1 MKSFD
6 SRKTAL
12 MLLSIAFNIPSLA
25 DAQTTE
31 TVKIGAAAPLTGI
44 LAHIGRDVENGA
56 KLAVDEANA
65 KGLVINGKKITL
77 QLVEEDDAADPR
89 TATQVAQKLVDEKV
103 VAVIGH
109 VTSGTTIPASKIYRD
124 AGVTQI
130 TPSSTNPLYTLQGFK
145 TTYRMIATDA
155 QQAPALATYAAK
167 QMGAKTLAIVDDAT
181 AYGQGLADQFSKNAQ
196 ALGIKVLSR
205 DACND
210 KTVDFKGILTKIKN
224 ENPDIIMY
232 GGEDAAGA
240 NLVRQASQ
248 LGLRSKILSGDGM
261 CTEKLGEL
269 AGDASKNLTCSEAS
283 LPLEKMPGGREFKTK
298 YESTFKQTMQPYA
311 PFAYDAVNVIIDS
324 MRRANSTDPAKI
336 LASMPSTSFNG
347 VIGQIA
353 FDQKGDL
360 KDTGISIYQYKNGKK
375 DLLEVMKL

>member
-6 SRKTAL
+6 TRNTAL
-12 MLLSIAFNIPSLA
+12 ILLSIAFNIPSLA

-31 TVKIGAAAPLTGI
+31 TVKIGAVAPLTGI

-124 AGVTQI
+124 GGITQI
-130 TPSSTNPLYTLQGFK
+130 TPSSTNPLYTQQGFK

-155 QQAPALATYAAK
+155 QQAPALAAYAAK
-167 QMGAKTLAIVDDAT
+167 QMGAKTLAVVDDAT

-196 ALGIKVLSR
+196 TLGIKVISR
-205 DACND
+205 DACTD

-298 YESTFKQTMQPYA
+298 YESTFRQTMQPYA

-375 DLLEVMKL
+375 NLLEVMKL

>member
-6 SRKTAL
+6 TRKSAL
-12 MLLSIAFNIPSLA
+12 ALFSIALNIPLIA
-25 DAQTTE
+25 NAQTTE
-31 TVKIGAAAPLTGI
+31 VVKIGAAAPLTGG

-56 KLAVDEANA
+56 KLAVNEANA

-77 QLVEEDDAADPR
+77 QLEEEDDAADPK
-89 TATQVAQKLVDEKV
+89 TATQIAQKLVDDKV

-109 VTSGTTIPASKIYRD
+109 VTSGTTIPASKIYME

-130 TPSSTNPLYTLQGFK
+130 TPSSTNPLYTQQGFK
-145 TTYRMIATDA
+145 TTYRLIATDA
-155 QQAPALATYAAK
+155 QQAPALASYAAK
-167 QMGAKTLAIVDDAT
+167 QMGAKTIAIVDDAT
-181 AYGQGLADQFSKNAQ
+181 AYGQGLADQFAKNAQ
-196 ALGIKVLSR
+196 ALGITVISR
-205 DACND
+205 DACTD

-240 NLVRQASQ
+240 NLVRQATQ
-248 LGLRSKILSGDGM
+248 LGLRAKILSGDGM

-283 LPLEKMPGGREFKTK
+283 LPIEKMPGGAQFKAK
-298 YESTFKQTMQPYA
+298 YESTFKQPMQPYA
-311 PFAYDAVNVIIDS
+311 PFAYDAVNVIIDA
-324 MRRANSTDPAKI
+324 MRRSNSTDAAKI
-336 LASMPSTSFNG
+336 LAGMPSTNYQG

-353 FDQKGDL
+353 FDPKGDL
-360 KDTGISIYQYKNGKK
+360 KDTGISMYQYKNGKK
-375 DLLEVMKL
+375 SLLEVMKL